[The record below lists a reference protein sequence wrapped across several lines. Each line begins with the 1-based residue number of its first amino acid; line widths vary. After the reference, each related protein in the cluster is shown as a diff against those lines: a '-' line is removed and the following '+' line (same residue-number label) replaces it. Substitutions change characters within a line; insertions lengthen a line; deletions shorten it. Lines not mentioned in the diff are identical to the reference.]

1 MPGEKEKAAF
11 PSSPVSRLVAMV
23 VGGGNGRMPTAF
35 LPLPPTLLR
44 LFQTV
49 WFVSPIL
56 FVPLG
61 HGGWD
66 IRPAWRGLVECPMPD
81 RCCCQY
87 ISDNSIIYKFKIY
100 RYMIVCAITI
110 ILIAILLSLFLFRG
124 KKCSIGKKIILIVCF
139 SIGMYILFSIIM
151 LLYFFLGDFS
161 AEELW

>member
-1 MPGEKEKAAF
+1 MEHRITSRLLSPPRSLVIYIQTGLNLFPSAAKYVPGEKEKAAF

-66 IRPAWRGLVECPMPD
+66 IRPAWRGLVECP
-81 RCCCQY
+81 
-87 ISDNSIIYKFKIY
+87 
-100 RYMIVCAITI
+100 
-110 ILIAILLSLFLFRG
+110 ILIGVVVNTL
-124 KKCSIGKKIILIVCF
+124 
-139 SIGMYILFSIIM
+139 
-151 LLYFFLGDFS
+151 
-161 AEELW
+161 